1 MNRAPAE
8 RGDPIPQGPALY
20 VNYFQ
25 IAHNS
30 LEFLIDLGQCR
41 PTPGEDAPVG
51 IFNRIVLTPPI
62 AKMLSELLAKSIRDH
77 EAEHGPIASVGQVG
91 GPFDT
96 VLNSLDE
103 FEERARALRARDSH
117 PSASD
122 R

>member
-1 MNRAPAE
+1 MNRPFAE
-8 RGDPIPQGPALY
+8 RGEPLPQGPALY

-25 IAHNS
+25 MAHNS

-41 PTPGEDAPVG
+41 PSPGDDAPVE
-51 IFNRIVLTPPI
+51 ICNRIVLTPPI
-62 AKMLSELLAKSIRDH
+62 AKMLSDLLSRSIRDH
-77 EAEHGPIASVGQVG
+77 ESEHGPIANIGHVG

-103 FEERARALRARDSH
+103 FEERARALRARDPH
-117 PSASD
+117 RKPKD